1 MYKCLVTLSDRSDK
15 DITFEA
21 ERIFL
26 DFKFDVYDY
35 KDLFKRI
42 ENTIKSKPFL
52 EVRYVQVTYVKE

>member
-21 ERIFL
+21 ERKYL

-52 EVRYVQVTYVKE
+52 EVRHVQATYFKE